1 MTTITQV
8 TSPSANGDLLVAGE
22 HGRGRAHLL
31 ASTFGPG
38 QKGPLKLNGL
48 QP

>member
-8 TSPSANGDLLVAGE
+8 TSPSANGDLLVAGGRR
-22 HGRGRAHLL
+22 GRGRAHLL

-38 QKGPLKLNGL
+38 QKGS
-48 QP
+48 